1 MAQRIHAGVFALIE
15 VLEPSAIAL
24 NLIEVDPATAT
35 RHGSTHGK
43 VNTPTPP
50 RVVIV
55 GAGFGGLNAAQ
66 TLANSPVQITV
77 IDRQNFHTF
86 QPLLYQVATA
96 GLSPGEIAAPIR
108 SILRSHKNIEVL
120 MAEVTGFDLDR
131 RTVQTPDFDIP
142 YDYLI
147 VAAGAGHSYFGHDE
161 WEPYAPGLKTIEDA
175 LEIRRRVLLAFELEE
190 RQAAAGGATVPL
202 NFVVV
207 GGGPTGVELAGTLAE
222 IARHALAHEF
232 RSIDPA
238 RTHILLIEGGPRI
251 LPAYAEDLSR
261 SAQEQLN
268 RLGVEVRTSTI
279 VTQIEPGAVFVGN
292 TPLPATVILWA
303 AGVAASPLGKNLGSE
318 TDRAG
323 RVLVHSDLSIPD
335 HPEVFVI
342 GDLAA
347 AKDEHGKML
356 PGVAPVAIQQGRFV
370 ANLIRKELESRR
382 DVHPKN
388 APGPLLADFARSGD
402 FDSIPKREP
411 GARSFASVAKEPALS
426 ERSESKGG
434 DVDFR
439 RELQRPAFHY
449 WDKGSLATIG
459 RAAAVA
465 EFGRIHIS
473 GFIAWLAWLFV
484 HILFLIGFRNRLI
497 VFIQWAWSYVTYERG
512 ARLIT
517 GSTTLPGWKP
527 TPEVRSP
534 ASTTDSPPKKF
545 TRA

>member
-1 MAQRIHAGVFALIE
+1 MNSG
-15 VLEPSAIAL
+15 
-24 NLIEVDPATAT
+24 AT
-35 RHGSTHGK
+35 
-43 VNTPTPP
+43 P

-66 TLANSPVQITV
+66 ALAKAPVQITV
-77 IDRQNFHTF
+77 IDRKNFHTF

-131 RTVQTPDFDIP
+131 RIVETSDADIS

-147 VAAGAGHSYFGHDE
+147 VAAGASHAYFGHDD

-175 LEIRRRVLLAFELEE
+175 LEIRRRVLLAFELAE
-190 RQAAAGGATVPL
+190 RQAAAGETAVPL

-207 GGGPTGVELAGTLAE
+207 GAGPTGVELAGTLAE
-222 IARHALAHEF
+222 IARHALAHEV

-238 RTHILLIEGGPRI
+238 RTHILLNEGGPRV

-268 RLGVEVRTSTI
+268 RLGVEVRTSTT
-279 VTQIEPGAVFVGN
+279 VTQIEPGAVFAGS
-292 TPLPATVILWA
+292 TRLRATVVLWA
-303 AGVAASPLGKNLGSE
+303 AGVAASSLGKNLGAPV
-318 TDRAG
+318 DRAG
-323 RVLVHSDLSIPD
+323 RVFVQPDLSVPG
-335 HPEVFVI
+335 HQEVFVI

-347 AKDEHGKML
+347 LKDEHGKML

-370 ANLIRKELESRR
+370 AKVVRKELKLRT
-382 DVHPKN
+382 N
-388 APGPLLADFARSGD
+388 
-402 FDSIPKREP
+402 P
-411 GARSFASVAKEPALS
+411 GAPSFASFAKEPALS

-434 DVDFR
+434 AVA
-439 RELQRPAFHY
+439 RPPFHY

-473 GFIAWLAWLFV
+473 GFVAWLAWLFV
-484 HILFLIGFRNRLI
+484 HILFLIGFRNRLL

-517 GSTTLPGWKP
+517 GSTYLPGWGP
-527 TPEVRSP
+527 DQHTSAAAAVPSP
-534 ASTTDSPPKKF
+534 QEIHTSPPK
-545 TRA
+545 